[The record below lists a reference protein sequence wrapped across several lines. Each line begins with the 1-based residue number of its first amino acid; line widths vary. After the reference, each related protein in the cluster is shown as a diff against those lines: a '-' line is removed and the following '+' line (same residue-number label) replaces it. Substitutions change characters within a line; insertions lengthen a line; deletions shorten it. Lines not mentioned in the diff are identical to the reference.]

1 MVESPWKFFADF
13 FFRFFFFFFFSE
25 IGKAWKEEMRKRSG
39 GFEEKGYSGNGVSE
53 GGREKSTEISVEV
66 LNFGFVFSSSCKG
79 TGL

>member
-1 MVESPWKFFADF
+1 
-13 FFRFFFFFFFSE
+13 
-25 IGKAWKEEMRKRSG
+25 MRKRSG
-39 GFEEKGYSGNGVSE
+39 GFEEKGYSGNGVSD